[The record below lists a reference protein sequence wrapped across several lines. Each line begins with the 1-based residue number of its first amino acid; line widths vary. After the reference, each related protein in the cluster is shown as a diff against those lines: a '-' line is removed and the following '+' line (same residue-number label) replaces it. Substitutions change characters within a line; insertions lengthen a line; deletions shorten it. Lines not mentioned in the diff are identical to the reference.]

1 MLPSRKTWVYLVVA
15 DVVIW
20 VLAEVQNSTGSRK
33 TLFDVLWVASL
44 LGFVLLLVLG
54 AVTLAKSRRLPAR

>member
-20 VLAEVQNSTGSRK
+20 VLAEVQNSTGTRK

-44 LGFVLLLVLG
+44 LVFVLLLVLG
-54 AVTLAKSRRLPAR
+54 AVILAKSRRLPAR